1 MIKKKASLVQR
12 EVGRRM
18 ASRRDCNEKP
28 IKETIPQSFARSS
41 QMTAPFT
48 QGGLYADDGSF
59 YAFTCYAR
67 NIGLCPHM
75 KNPRFYRGFLFV

>member
-1 MIKKKASLVQR
+1 VIKKKASLVQR

-48 QGGLYADDGSF
+48 QGGLYADDG
-59 YAFTCYAR
+59 
-67 NIGLCPHM
+67 
-75 KNPRFYRGFLFV
+75 